1 MCRSV
6 SQLLCLDSHYQRGR
20 ESDRIS
26 VPSSYLCYLRYFHML
41 FPVALL
47 ISLVWFQKLKCQD
60 GAIMASYW
68 RQAGASAGQYRSG
81 ITQAPGGPPQGG
93 RQENE
98 VGKLKI
104 AGFG

>member
-1 MCRSV
+1 
-6 SQLLCLDSHYQRGR
+6 
-20 ESDRIS
+20 
-26 VPSSYLCYLRYFHML
+26 ML

-81 ITQAPGGPPQGG
+81 ITQAPGGPSQGG
-93 RQENE
+93 RQEKE

-104 AGFG
+104 VGFG